1 MRRNCAD
8 RTMVSFAKDAERI
21 RSNCHRSSE
30 LRGYDEWP
38 ESHAKGD
45 FAKKLKTYRSTGDLH
60 RLADLRKKEHDKIL
74 EEIERNN
81 RDVSFLLQGHCY
93 SC

>member
-1 MRRNCAD
+1 MI
-8 RTMVSFAKDAERI
+8 VS
-21 RSNCHRSSE
+21 SNRLWSPE

-38 ESHAKGD
+38 EPRAKGD

-81 RDVSFLLQGHCY
+81 RDVS
-93 SC
+93 